1 MSVLQTGIGPEKG
14 AGNRKTHT
22 LSVWFKRAEIAASNE
37 IFCSY
42 VNDSNRVFIRN
53 NGNIFEFQHFIGGT
67 SYSIQTSQEFR
78 DPSAWYHLIYAVD
91 TAQATAADRIKI
103 YINGQQVTAFS
114 TEQYPPQNSDLS
126 TNNTG
131 NHYLGSG
138 EFNNSVY
145 SNYWDGY
152 LAEINFIDGQALDP
166 TSFGE
171 FKSGVWV
178 ANEYFRDYS
187 NDWCRR

>member
-14 AGNRKTHT
+14 FYPYAIDQSLRFNDDDSAYLKRTPATAGNRKTHT

-103 YINGQQVTAFS
+103 YINGQQVTARS
-114 TEQYPPQNSDLS
+114 TLRPLVSLS
-126 TNNTG
+126 Q
-131 NHYLGSG
+131 
-138 EFNNSVY
+138 VY
-145 SNYWDGY
+145 G
-152 LAEINFIDGQALDP
+152 
-166 TSFGE
+166 
-171 FKSGVWV
+171 
-178 ANEYFRDYS
+178 
-187 NDWCRR
+187 